1 MDWTIVY
8 SILGAALTGGG
19 LSWLFKIREDKASS
33 KTDVITKA
41 ADAMAK
47 LLDNFEKQQVTF
59 GEALDGKDLII
70 KQQQELLDRYKET
83 LEDANQ
89 KMRGLEY
96 KVAEYER
103 KLAGMQRIID
113 SEIKDRKMAENN
125 ICFVNEC
132 KLRQPKLGTYKKENN
147 GI

>member
-1 MDWTIVY
+1 
-8 SILGAALTGGG
+8 
-19 LSWLFKIREDKASS
+19 
-33 KTDVITKA
+33 
-41 ADAMAK
+41 MAK

-89 KMRGLEY
+89 KMRGLKY